1 MRSALRGAHVPPFSQ
16 AQLEAMELL
25 DRLNNDPRFM
35 LAMDLRAG
43 DMQFVNN
50 HVTLHSRT
58 QYADHPEPA
67 RRRDLIRLWLNT

>member
-1 MRSALRGAHVPPFSQ
+1 
-16 AQLEAMELL
+16 
-25 DRLNNDPRFM
+25 M